1 MACRPPSP
9 PPMERAR
16 TRPGQWRAGV
26 RHMDR
31 HTMSSHAVG
40 AFGVGIV
47 VEQGER
53 KAAAEPRKEIE
64 LMNITIRRGYVG
76 IVLLHTVSF

>member
-1 MACRPPSP
+1 
-9 PPMERAR
+9 
-16 TRPGQWRAGV
+16 
-26 RHMDR
+26 
-31 HTMSSHAVG
+31 MSSHAVG